1 MDLEKINK
9 ALMNS
14 IDRLEKLDIKD
25 EHARDEIMRS
35 NAIQM
40 AARTVVQ
47 AHIASVAINKIKKSS
62 VKGLTYD
69 KDLLAQ

>member
-14 IDRLEKLDIKD
+14 IDRLEKLNIKD

-40 AARTVVQ
+40 AARTIVQ
-47 AHIASVAINKIKKSS
+47 AHIASAAINKVKKSS

>member
-47 AHIASVAINKIKKSS
+47 AHIANAAINKVKRSS